1 MEEFRNQIAN
11 SIDLKPE
18 NLDLLESR
26 IQKIEYQKNDLLIQ
40 PGKTCSFIGLV
51 SSGILRSYIIKN
63 GNEFNI
69 DFYLPKTFISSYTS
83 FITQTATKGYIQS
96 LSKSTIYMLSK
107 SDYQKLLN
115 TDSDFYKLSK
125 LISET
130 LFIRKCKRET
140 TLLMDSA
147 QERYAF
153 LLKNYPKIEQLIPQY
168 QIASYLGIK
177 PESLSRIKSLT

>member
-1 MEEFRNQIAN
+1 
-11 SIDLKPE
+11 
-18 NLDLLESR
+18 
-26 IQKIEYQKNDLLIQ
+26 
-40 PGKTCSFIGLV
+40 
-51 SSGILRSYIIKN
+51 
-63 GNEFNI
+63 
-69 DFYLPKTFISSYTS
+69 
-83 FITQTATKGYIQS
+83 
-96 LSKSTIYMLSK
+96 MLSK